1 MSPAKSS
8 STKSRSLLMANP
20 IINFFL
26 GSDDLEEDTSSK
38 NHADRQAYEE
48 KIDAAVDGDI
58 VFFKPEDSNST
69 RMFVDYLKARRAIIV
84 NLANLTAESKNE
96 TLTFVQG
103 ALLVLEGQMFEVG
116 VDIYLCTPAHIEVA
130 RQLGR

>member
-1 MSPAKSS
+1 
-8 STKSRSLLMANP
+8 MANP

-26 GSDDLEEDTSSK
+26 GNDDQDEESNSR
-38 NHADRQAYEE
+38 NHLDKKAYED

-69 RMFVDYLKARRAIIV
+69 RKFVDYLKAGRSIIINIT
-84 NLANLTAESKNE
+84 NLLPESKSE

-116 VDIYLCTPAHIEVA
+116 VDIYLCTPAHIEVV
-130 RQLGR
+130 RQLGRY

>member
-1 MSPAKSS
+1 
-8 STKSRSLLMANP
+8 MANP

-26 GSDDLEEDTSSK
+26 GGDDQEEETNSRNLLD
-38 NHADRQAYEE
+38 NQAYED

-58 VFFKPEDSNST
+58 VFFKPEDSNGT
-69 RMFVDYLKARRAIIV
+69 RRFVDYLKARRSIIV
-84 NLANLTAESKNE
+84 NITNLTTEAKSE

-130 RQLGR
+130 RQLGGD

>member
-1 MSPAKSS
+1 
-8 STKSRSLLMANP
+8 MANP
-20 IINFFL
+20 IISFFL
-26 GSDDLEEDTSSK
+26 GSDDQEEELNSR
-38 NHADRQAYEE
+38 NHSDKQAYEE

-69 RMFVDYLKARRAIIV
+69 RKFVDYLKAKRSIIV
-84 NLANLTAESKNE
+84 NLSNLDPEAKSDA
-96 TLTFVQG
+96 LTFVQG

-130 RQLGR
+130 RQLGRY